1 METVP
6 RVRFGL
12 LPSDLEIRC
21 TLTVQKNLPFFE
33 RSDQQHSHLTASNCW
48 MRYHEYGGLRSH
60 EMKKV
65 NNNRKPL
72 QLKSW

>member
-33 RSDQQHSHLTASNCW
+33 QRAFSVCKVVNALWSEVITIMCGNVSCVF
-48 MRYHEYGGLRSH
+48 EY
-60 EMKKV
+60 
-65 NNNRKPL
+65 
-72 QLKSW
+72 